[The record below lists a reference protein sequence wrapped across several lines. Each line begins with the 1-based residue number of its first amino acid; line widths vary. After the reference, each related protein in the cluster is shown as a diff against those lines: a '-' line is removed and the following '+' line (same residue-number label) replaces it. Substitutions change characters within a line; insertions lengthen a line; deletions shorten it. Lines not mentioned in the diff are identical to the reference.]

1 MGPAPAHGRAESDAH
16 AGRCPARRA
25 GEQGLRADPLS
36 AMTPRFNLFFRL
48 FARRFFRDFDLDDAT
63 VARLRE
69 LEQRG
74 AVVYVMR
81 YASRLDYFLFN
92 TLFRREGLRLS
103 GFANGIRFWYYRPLR
118 DALRTL
124 RAPAARRAAGR
135 RARARARVLPRAHAR
150 GRLAV
155 PVPAHGEPAARSCSR
170 AGRGASTRA
179 ARSATCSPR
188 WSPSAQSSGRPVFLV
203 PLALFWRK
211 GPRAR
216 RRFLNLSYG
225 ALTRPNDVSKVLS
238 FLTTYRGLHVKVG
251 DPIDVLGVRGDAP
264 ERERARARARDPPLD
279 PHLPLPLGARGRGA
293 GAPALPPRAGDRGA
307 LARGVGGGG
316 GVRRRAQ
323 GVRRARAR
331 EGGADVPRD
340 RREHELDL
348 PRDPRH
354 RRGRGDPAP
363 VRVGRGRRPRA
374 RRRGARG
381 AIRSCSCPPT
391 ARTSTS

>member
-1 MGPAPAHGRAESDAH
+1 
-16 AGRCPARRA
+16 
-25 GEQGLRADPLS
+25 
-36 AMTPRFNLFFRL
+36 MTPRFNLFFRW
-48 FARRFFRDFDLDDAT
+48 FARRFFRHFDLDDAT
-63 VARLRE
+63 VERLRE

-155 PVPAHGEPAARSCSR
+155 PVPAHREPALAAAR
-170 AGRGASTRA
+170 AGRGAIEQGRQERDLLTEVVA
-179 ARSATCSPR
+179 LGAE
-188 WSPSAQSSGRPVFLV
+188 SGRPVFLV

-216 RRFLNLSYG
+216 APLPEPLYG
-225 ALTRPNDVSKVLS
+225 ALTRPNDVAKVLA

-251 DPIDVLGVRGDAP
+251 EPIDVRGVRGHA
-264 ERERARARARDPPLD
+264 RRTRARAE
-279 PHLPLPLGARGRGA
+279 
-293 GAPALPPRAGDRGA
+293 
-307 LARGVGGGG
+307 LARVIRRSILTFLYREERVVEGPVLQPYHRVQEIV
-316 GVRRRAQ
+316 VRSPAVSAAVARVRAPSTRCPTSSRAWRRSRCSARS
-323 GVRRARAR
+323 RR
-331 EGGADVPRD
+331 
-340 RREHELDL
+340 
-348 PRDPRH
+348 
-354 RRGRGDPAP
+354 
-363 VRVGRGRRPRA
+363 
-374 RRRGARG
+374 
-381 AIRSCSCPPT
+381 T
-391 ARTSTS
+391 